1 MAENS
6 ASAACERLAPATV
19 GVAVVPAPPPPPP
32 PPDDAPVVLP
42 AFPPPVPAPVVEPPG
57 AGAGVPAVTVKVA
70 ACTMLAALVSPT
82 ALRLA
87 TTELCRLAVFTLGCV
102 LPAIVK
108 IAFTPVLESRR
119 WL

>member
-19 GVAVVPAPPPPPP
+19 GV
-32 PPDDAPVVLP
+32 
-42 AFPPPVPAPVVEPPG
+42 G
-57 AGAGVPAVTVKVA
+57 AGPGAGVPAVTVKVA